1 MIKRNLEALEQE
13 RLLASK
19 EPLLGLSLRELLTWY
34 FKAALI
40 ITVLVASHQEVF
52 TKGTQVGRSIRHY
65 FGMQH
70 FVEYTAEMSTFGQPA
85 EMPYDVEIPICD
97 HRDMTPQKFFLEYVS
112 QYRPCLFKDYA
123 KLWPAY
129 GKWQNETYLK
139 EMAGEEVIYAE
150 RQHDNRFAYFT
161 EGARRVYMTYGEFL
175 EKFKEE
181 NRTAHYYY
189 SFEDPPGPLKDDI
202 VNPPIMDAVF
212 ALKKVTYWHGYGTL
226 TKPHTDSMEN
236 MMCVLEGYKNFTVV
250 PPYDR
255 DLVYAGH
262 NGLPDNYSPIEFV
275 NPDYDRYPKF
285 KEARIK
291 TIHIAPGD
299 CLYLPA
305 YWWH

>member
-1 MIKRNLEALEQE
+1 M
-13 RLLASK
+13 
-19 EPLLGLSLRELLTWY
+19 
-34 FKAALI
+34 
-40 ITVLVASHQEVF
+40 V
-52 TKGTQVGRSIRHY
+52 RHY

-70 FVEYTAEMSTFGQPA
+70 FVEYTGEQTKEGGALEI
-85 EMPYDVEIPICD
+85 PYDHEIPICD
-97 HRDMTPQKFFLEYVS
+97 YRNMTSKQFFLDHIS
-112 QYRPCLFKDYA
+112 KYRPCLFKDYG
-123 KLWPAY
+123 KQWPAY

-139 EMAGEEVIYAE
+139 EMAGDEVIYAE
-150 RQHDNRFAYFT
+150 RQNDNRFAYFT

-181 NRTAHYYY
+181 NRTEHYYY

-202 VNPPIMDAVF
+202 VNPPIMDSILS
-212 ALKKVTYWHGYGTL
+212 LKKVTYWHGYGTL

-255 DLVYAGH
+255 DFVYAGH
-262 NGLPDNYSPIEFV
+262 GGLPNNYSPIEFV
-275 NPDYDRYPKF
+275 DPDYNKYPLF
-285 KEARIK
+285 RQARIK